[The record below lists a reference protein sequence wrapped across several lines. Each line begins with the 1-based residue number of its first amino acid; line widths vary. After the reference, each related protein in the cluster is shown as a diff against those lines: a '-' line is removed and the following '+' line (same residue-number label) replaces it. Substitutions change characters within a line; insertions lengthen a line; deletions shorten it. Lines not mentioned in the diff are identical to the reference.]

1 MTGVSSQV
9 EILPITV
16 NGILTDVDAIQDF
29 VDNLPDPADYTTELA
44 ELPTGLADAQTTF
57 ASHDFFALSQ
67 LTFKVNPYRFAMK
80 YD

>member
-1 MTGVSSQV
+1 MTA
-9 EILPITV
+9 
-16 NGILTDVDAIQDF
+16 VDAIQDS

-44 ELPTGLADAQTTF
+44 ELPTGLADAQTAF

-67 LTFKVNPYRFAMK
+67 LTFKVNTNRFAMK